1 MLLVAK
7 WHLGTNLDNLCVLVG
22 APCWRRLPQLYRN
35 WKIWEFICWSW
46 TSENQAYWHFCVP
59 CHNREW
65 PHMPRPG
72 QGNRF
77 TKPPDHV
84 VARRPVVGR
93 TLAGVAQK
101 AVGEFY
107 LTSAAPERR
116 SSQAVLDKVQVI
128 VGPSNVN
135 LFAPKSKFL
144 NLHFF
149 EICFEL
155 TSANQE
161 ISYANMLE
169 QTQHPKSRPCKRRH
183 KLTMNVYR
191 IHPST
196 KTHATLLTR
205 KLKSGISE

>member
-1 MLLVAK
+1 LLLVAK

-116 SSQAVLDKVQVI
+116 SSQAVLDKVQAALERHRATQGPPWNFGRGGLCQQCSAVPHTAPNRYTRVTI
-128 VGPSNVN
+128 V
-135 LFAPKSKFL
+135 
-144 NLHFF
+144 
-149 EICFEL
+149 
-155 TSANQE
+155 
-161 ISYANMLE
+161 
-169 QTQHPKSRPCKRRH
+169 R
-183 KLTMNVYR
+183 
-191 IHPST
+191 
-196 KTHATLLTR
+196 
-205 KLKSGISE
+205 